1 MKKKTAYLLGIL
13 LTLSML
19 TGCGSSESN
28 LQDKEISGVSNPTSG
43 TENQTSDA
51 ESTENSSSNEGKN
64 QSTKV
69 TIEEQVLYDENDIK
83 ITATGMEDSLFG
95 TDLKLLIE
103 NNSGKSITVQAR
115 NSNVNGYMVDTMMSA
130 DVASGK
136 KANDSLTFQTSGLKE
151 SGIEQIAEME
161 FSFYIFDSDTWDT
174 ILETDLITVRTSI
187 ADGYVQNYDDSGNL
201 LVDAEGVKII
211 GKGLSAN
218 DSFWGPGLI
227 LYIENNSDKNVTIQV
242 RDVSI
247 NGFMVSSSMS
257 EDVVV
262 GKKAISAVQFFS
274 TDLES
279 NGIDDITEVELYFH
293 IFEVETWDTIVD
305 TDAITINFST
315 P

>member
-1 MKKKTAYLLGIL
+1 MKKKTAYLLSIL
-13 LTLSML
+13 LTASIF
-19 TGCGSSESN
+19 TGCGSSTTSM
-28 LQDKEISGVSNPTSG
+28 QDKEISGVSNPTSG
-43 TENQTSDA
+43 TENSISDA
-51 ESTENSSSNEGKN
+51 EGTENSSSNEGKN

-69 TIEEQVLYDENDIK
+69 TIEEQVLYDENNIK

-201 LVDAEGVKII
+201 LVEAEGVKII

-227 LYIENNSDKNVTIQV
+227 LYIENNSEENITVQV
-242 RDVSI
+242 RDVSV

-257 EDVVV
+257 TDVLI
-262 GKKAISAVQFFS
+262 GKRAITAVQFFS
-274 TDLES
+274 TDLED
-279 NGIDDITEVELYFH
+279 NGITDIENVELYFH
-293 IFEVETWDTIVD
+293 IFKADNWDTIVD
-305 TDAITINFST
+305 TDVIRVDF
-315 P
+315 

>member
-19 TGCGSSESN
+19 TGCGSSGSN

-43 TENQTSDA
+43 TENQISDA
-51 ESTENSSSNEGKN
+51 EGTENSSSNEGKN

-293 IFEVETWDTIVD
+293 IFEAETWDTIVD
-305 TDAITINFST
+305 TDVITINF
-315 P
+315 